1 MWFEDILIVLIVSS
15 LWLWLILVLSK
26 GKLMSVNT
34 KRTHRNSYKTTRERR
49 SEVPSENKK
58 KKV

>member
-1 MWFEDILIVLIVSS
+1 MWFEDILIILIVSS
-15 LWLWLILVLSK
+15 LWFWLILVLSK

-34 KRTHRNSYKTTRERR
+34 KRTHRNSYKTTRARR
-49 SEVPSENKK
+49 SEHDHENKK